1 MKDDRFQTS
10 TDKEDNEFTGMPNAK
25 YPDFEPEQ
33 DGKKQVM
40 QFQNSTEA
48 REKPPTRDKK

>member
-10 TDKEDNEFTGMPNAK
+10 VGKEDNGFTGMPNAK
-25 YPDFEPEQ
+25 FPDFEPEQ
-33 DGKKQVM
+33 DAKKQVM

-48 REKPPTRDKK
+48 RKSPPTRDKN